1 MASLNE
7 TLAADYAVRREM
19 LLKRLDVTV
28 ESFLWSAKAQ
38 GREAEIQGA
47 IAGRR
52 RALAPTP
59 ASICPEDA
67 FAGKSRALV
76 VARGRHDG
84 ARYV

>member
-1 MASLNE
+1 
-7 TLAADYAVRREM
+7 M

-38 GREAEIQGA
+38 GREAEIKGA

-59 ASICPEDA
+59 ASIHPEDA
-67 FAGKSRALV
+67 FAGACGVRSAERSEF
-76 VARGRHDG
+76 VARDAVG
-84 ARYV
+84 ARVLGCKETAAYVH